1 MTVIMKVKQEL
12 VPKLS
17 KLKNGKYYVFLW
29 YQGKRFRYYNANAL
43 GESITPNT
51 LQEPER
57 KQVATLLLSTFIVSI
72 NNGWRPENIVN
83 GNSGNPE
90 KLSDI
95 ADFVLERKLK
105 LGYSKSYKQDLI
117 RTTALWNK
125 YIIQKRIG
133 SLKISDIEIR
143 MVQEFVYNYAPSPE
157 SMANLKRNISSL
169 LRDELEAQGVFL
181 NFRRIKL
188 PRVSQELH
196 KPINDVEGVLNDI
209 AVFNDNLYICCLLT
223 FALLLRPHREI
234 RCLTVGDFN
243 SNFTLLSLNGKRVK
257 SKKNRIVPVPHFVQK
272 ELLKRYSDMDKSFNL
287 FSRRQREYHQDY
299 FKNRWS
305 AYKKQTELL
314 EEKQTLYSFRH
325 TGAIKVFEKTG
336 SLQKLQQVLGHSDM
350 KVSLTYLRGLEVKQ
364 LNVEDLPEL

>member
-1 MTVIMKVKQEL
+1 MTVIMKVKKEL

-29 YQGKRFRYYNANAL
+29 YKGKRYRYYNASAL
-43 GESITPNT
+43 GESIAPNA

-57 KQVATLLLSTFIVSI
+57 TEVAALLLSSFIVSV
-72 NNGWRPENIVN
+72 NKGWRPENNVN
-83 GNSGNPE
+83 RDSGNPK

-105 LGYSKSYKQDLI
+105 LGYSKAYKQDLI
-117 RTTALWNK
+117 RTTTLWNK
-125 YIIQKRIG
+125 YLAQKRIG
-133 SLKISDIEIR
+133 SLKISEIEIR

-243 SNFTLLSLNGKRVK
+243 SDFTLLSLNGKRVK
-257 SKKNRIVPVPHFVQK
+257 SKKNRIVPVPYFVQK

-287 FSRRQREYHQDY
+287 FSRRLKEYHQDY

-314 EEKQTLYSFRH
+314 QQNQTLYSFRH

-336 SLQKLQQVLGHSDM
+336 SLQKLQQVMGHSDM

-364 LNVEDLPEL
+364 LDVEDLPNY